1 ETHLPKTEQPTEE
14 NGYNYFGS
22 TAPSEWYN
30 EEGRLVRASTVPTD
44 FIKEKLGDRNY
55 YGIFTVGA
63 NNYDVTFRFLADGE
77 CKLTVTIPSGVIPTL
92 PELLKSGYTLTSWTL
107 GEETNYDPGSPLVVG
122 NETENVDIYAV
133 YTPNTYKITFDFG
146 YNKTEA
152 EQTFGE
158 ALSLPEVIERA
169 GYTFVGWFTLANGE
183 GEQLTDGANFMTDE
197 NVTYYAF
204 YTPIEITPPSE
215 FPVVPVIVISA
226 VVLLI
231 VGGAVWFFILRRR
244 KENEPIP
251 VTPADAPVPS
261 AISTVTAKIVKTR
274 YTDEEIE
281 KIVAATAETHL
292 LTNREL
298 EVFCELLKGKK
309 QSEIGYYLGISIS
322 TVKDNAGRIY
332 GKLGVANKDELFIK
346 VDSKL
351 RKS

>member
-1 ETHLPKTEQPTEE
+1 M
-14 NGYNYFGS
+14 
-22 TAPSEWYN
+22 
-30 EEGRLVRASTVPTD
+30 
-44 FIKEKLGDRNY
+44 
-55 YGIFTVGA
+55 
-63 NNYDVTFRFLADGE
+63 
-77 CKLTVTIPSGVIPTL
+77 
-92 PELLKSGYTLTSWTL
+92 
-107 GEETNYDPGSPLVVG
+107 
-122 NETENVDIYAV
+122 DIYAV

-152 EQTFGE
+152 EQTIGE

-183 GEQLTDGANFMTDE
+183 GEQLTDGASFMTDE

-204 YTPIEITPPSE
+204 YEPIAVTLPSE
-215 FPVVPVIVISA
+215 FPTAFVIVISA
-226 VVLLI
+226 VLLLMS
-231 VGGAVWFFILRRR
+231 GGAVWFFIYN
-244 KENEPIP
+244 KKKKAEAEAQAAQMAANSQAAAEQ
-251 VTPADAPVPS
+251 
-261 AISTVTAKIVKTR
+261 KIVKTR

-346 VDSKL
+346 IDSKL